1 MGFEG
6 AERQKSNPFWD
17 DWLNWFAQIR
27 LDSSYIFPSLT
38 GHPGETETQF
48 FYYPDN
54 TWDSN
59 HGRNYLIN

>member
-27 LDSSYIFPSLT
+27 LDSSYIFPNSHLLR
-38 GHPGETETQF
+38 TEKQF
-48 FYYPDN
+48 CDYPDN